1 MTFDGNQSKPNLG
14 RPQHPVPLRAHPRRG
29 RTSPKP
35 APTSASS
42 RIFPSANSPKHSSV
56 NRPITAS
63 PTAAFG
69 RGSSAATAS
78 PAAAARPRMNY
89 PPSSAQC
96 ATPLHGPPR
105 DPKSSFAAT
114 RRLSSFG
121 QIVMSRSAIVILA
134 CGAQPQAVAR
144 PRSCASAPSMPR
156 STVPKLSASPPRSS
170 LRVWTYCYRSAVRL
184 FGLATG
190 DPITDRIRE
199 AAEASPTASPGIRSV
214 VSSMATSAANAS
226 NAALEQLAAI
236 GALAAYS
243 EQTSGRRSTL
253 WLAVR
258 H

>member
-69 RGSSAATAS
+69 HGSSAATAS

-156 STVPKLSASPPRSS
+156 STVAKLSASPPRSS
-170 LRVWTYCYRSAVRL
+170 LRSMDVLLPKRRPPLRPGHRRPHHRSHSR
-184 FGLATG
+184 
-190 DPITDRIRE
+190 
-199 AAEASPTASPGIRSV
+199 
-214 VSSMATSAANAS
+214 
-226 NAALEQLAAI
+226 
-236 GALAAYS
+236 
-243 EQTSGRRSTL
+243 GRRSLPQRPLQESDQSSLL
-253 WLAVR
+253 WPRQQRTPRCCARTTCR
-258 H
+258 HRRTRRLL